1 MSRKIKYSKAFKVK
15 AVEGV
20 LKEHKG
26 VNMLSNQLGINRSDL
41 KKWISY
47 YKEYGAAGLTP
58 KTNNSSYTSE
68 FKLQVVRSI
77 ENKGLSYR
85 AASLKYNIP
94 GNSTV
99 RKWYL
104 TYLSSGVPGLQE
116 DRRGKSQFMRKKT
129 KKPTKKSLSREEE
142 LLQENESLKAELALL
157 KKLHA
162 LAQAKK
168 KKQ

>member
-1 MSRKIKYSKAFKVK
+1 MSRKVKYSKAFKIK

-26 VNMLSNQLGINRSDL
+26 VNMLSDQLGISRNDL
-41 KKWISY
+41 QRWIKF
-47 YKEYGAAGLTP
+47 YKEYGASGLIPRTF
-58 KTNNSSYTSE
+58 NANYTIE
-68 FKLQVVRSI
+68 FKLTVVRSI
-77 ENKGLSYR
+77 EEKGLSFK

-94 GNSTV
+94 AHSTV
-99 RKWYL
+99 RNWYL
-104 TYLSSGVPGLQE
+104 TYLNKGIKGL
-116 DRRGKSQFMRKKT
+116 DSDGRGQSKLMKNKSNKINGKA
-129 KKPTKKSLSREEE
+129 LSREEK
-142 LLQENESLKAELALL
+142 LLKENESLKAELALL